1 MIEKNYTVPEVAAIV
16 RRTEWTVREWLKDP
30 NHPLVGFKPQG
41 SRTWLVTEVNLKT
54 YLEASNG

>member
-1 MIEKNYTVPEVAAIV
+1 MEKNYTVPEVAAIV

-30 NHPLVGFKPQG
+30 SHPLKGFKPKD
-41 SRTWLVTEVNLKT
+41 SRQWLVPETNLKN